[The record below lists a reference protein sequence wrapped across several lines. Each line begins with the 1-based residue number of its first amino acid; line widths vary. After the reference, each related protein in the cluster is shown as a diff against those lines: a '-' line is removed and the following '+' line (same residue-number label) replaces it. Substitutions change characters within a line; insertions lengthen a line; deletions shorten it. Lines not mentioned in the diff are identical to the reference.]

1 MPNGLEERELWTTIS
16 NGHFWSVDEEIL
28 VQQIYA
34 AFRPETNRLRSAC
47 AIERNTPP
55 VLDGNLPRTPSE
67 ILFDGENYDEVNR
80 TYVGILA
87 LRWTWNDDYE
97 RFTRGQV
104 EKLKLTRKSFRWLHD
119 YFRNILRT
127 PMDLLT
133 IVLAM
138 VVNDLGK
145 DHSLINDLHKLTG
158 TTLVGRNHDTILLE
172 AAHAGI
178 IPSLRY
184 LDGEHRQDFMLGLE
198 LGSELN
204 AGQLAQAENV
214 PVNLEGL
221 LTMQGHERAF
231 NLKFIEQIL
240 DVAGAAGHVYAD
252 GIKNL
257 IEPVFQ
263 AFKTVHEV
271 SLCIIR
277 KDCNLRQGYDQVLSK
292 RAALL
297 HDEGF
302 KLLSVA
308 KEDER
313 ALLRLLTMGRAATL
327 ETAKLLQAA
336 FDDVDP
342 YHRQLLIEGLN
353 IDAIEDNET
362 AVIPYYMPAMIAE
375 TIRSTRGSGK
385 EQEAL
390 TSLMRYLSKAL
401 KYEDVENA
409 NTWSPLSPT
418 RESSATWPSTL
429 PLPKLSIH
437 IPAPTDTRRRQTR
450 EGRVIERNMSSARET
465 ISSPR
470 FKEDPSVLDGLPP
483 PEGHLLSRRRTSHSV

>member
-1 MPNGLEERELWTTIS
+1 MPDGLEETELWSTIV
-16 NGHFWSVDEEIL
+16 NGQFWSIDERTLIL
-28 VQQIYA
+28 QIYDV
-34 AFRPETNRLRSAC
+34 FKTETDRLKHAD

-55 VLDGNLPRTPSE
+55 TLNGNLPQTPSQ
-67 ILFDGENYDEVNR
+67 ILYSGEDYDEVNR

-87 LRWTWNDDYE
+87 LRWTWNNDYE
-97 RFTRGQV
+97 RFTQGQS
-104 EKLKLTRKSFRWLHD
+104 ESQRLTFKSFQWLRQ
-119 YFRNILRT
+119 YFQCILKT
-127 PMDLLT
+127 DMDILS

-145 DHSLINDLHKLTG
+145 DPALVDDYYELFEKSLHGK
-158 TTLVGRNHDTILLE
+158 NHDTILLE
-172 AAHAGI
+172 AAKANM

-184 LDGEHRQDFMLGLE
+184 LDQEHREDVMLGLE

-221 LTMQGHERAF
+221 LSMQGNERAF

-277 KDCNLRQGYDQVLSK
+277 KECSLREGYDQVLSK

-297 HDEGF
+297 HRDGF
-302 KLLSVA
+302 KHLSV
-308 KEDER
+308 KDPHER

-327 ETAKLLQAA
+327 EDANLLRDG
-336 FDDVDP
+336 FEEVKEP
-342 YHRQLLIEGLN
+342 YKAMLVGGLN
-353 IDAIEDNET
+353 VDAIEDDET

-375 TIRSTRGSGK
+375 TIRATRGSGM
-385 EQEAL
+385 EVSAL
-390 TSLMRYLSKAL
+390 AALMRYLARVL
-401 KYEDVENA
+401 TYDDPDAEIR
-409 NTWSPLSPT
+409 SPLSAVQ
-418 RESSATWPSTL
+418 EHAATWPL
-429 PLPKLSIH
+429 HEMPKLQLH
-437 IPAPTDTRRRQTR
+437 IPFPRPR
-450 EGRVIERNMSSARET
+450 EGRVLERNMSRAKET
-465 ISSPR
+465 ISSPQ
-470 FKEDPSVLDGLPP
+470 FKENPGILDTLPP
-483 PEGHLLSRRRTSHSV
+483 PEGHFLTRRRTSYSA